1 MSDTTTNAAVE
12 SPAEGATSVA
22 GWTRPRLAL
31 GTVLTVGLLIAA
43 FAALWAMKAPWVG
56 PSVAPGAAPTCQ
68 VAADAVLFT
77 TNPDGTPA
85 AVQNARCWS
94 AEQSLELTQTG
105 VLDVGNEAT
114 FGRPSVPERFGLPS
128 ATAYLIASI
137 ALGLLALSM
146 RNSLILLPTLLLLNA
161 SHRAF
166 ADTVTAMSWEMKSLA
181 VPMAGQVVHVKTF
194 YATVVMLLIAML
206 LIAGANAAKRRAEVA
221 AFRAGDSEK
230 LPGLV
235 SLQLIAG
242 HLVRGNL
249 EKLSD
254 VAEAAKESAR
264 TGKH

>member
-1 MSDTTTNAAVE
+1 MSDTTTNAAVD
-12 SPAEGATSVA
+12 SAVTAPPAA
-22 GWTRPRLAL
+22 GWTRTRLQL
-31 GTVLTVGLLIAA
+31 GTVLMLGLLIAA

-56 PSVAPGAAPTCQ
+56 PSVAPGAEPTCQ

-77 TNPDGTPA
+77 TNADGTPA

-94 AEQSLELTQTG
+94 AEQSLQLTPTG

-114 FGRPSVPERFGLPS
+114 FGRPGVPARMGLPS
-128 ATAYLIASI
+128 ATAYLLASI

-166 ADTVTAMSWEMKSLA
+166 TDTVTAMSWEMKSLA

-194 YATVVMLLIAML
+194 YATVGMLLVAML

-221 AFRAGDSEK
+221 AFKAGEREN

-235 SLQLIAG
+235 TLQLIAG

-254 VAEAAKESAR
+254 VAEAAKESAK
-264 TGKH
+264 TGKP